1 MANTVLTQGV
11 IAKIAVRILE
21 NELVAAGLV
30 HRAYEDEFASM
41 VNGLKKGDT
50 ISIRKPAQ
58 FTVRDG
64 AVASSQDVVEGKTSM
79 TIDKQ
84 RGVDFE
90 FTSKDLTLSVSQ
102 ISDRV
107 IRPAMIR
114 LANDVDREVLA
125 LVKDVPNYV
134 GTPGTRITTF
144 EAMARAA
151 ERFDVTGVPQDGR
164 VAILSPNDHWGIA
177 GAQTALY
184 MQDMAKSA
192 YRKGAIG
199 DVAGLDTYKSNNLR
213 THTVG
218 TKAGTPLVN
227 GAAQNVA
234 YSAVKDTAA
243 VGGIQNLVTDGWTL
257 SSAVLKAGDVIT
269 IADVY
274 AVNPVTKEKLSH
286 LQQFVVRADVTT
298 DATAGGPATLSIT
311 PAIITSGAFQ
321 TVSAAP
327 ADNAAITVLG
337 TASTGYVQNV
347 AFHKNAFGLVMPP
360 MEKPEGAV
368 RCARES
374 YKGLNVRLIPYYDGT
389 NDVSKWRLD
398 VLFGVKTL
406 DERLACRLGG

>member
-1 MANTVLTQGV
+1 MLNTVLTQAT

-79 TIDKQ
+79 TVDKQ

-90 FTSKDLTLSVSQ
+90 FTSKDLTLSVSD

-107 IRPAMIR
+107 IRPAMIS

-125 LVKDVPNYV
+125 LVQDVPNYV
-134 GTPGTRITTF
+134 GTPGTRITSF

-164 VAILSPNDHWGIA
+164 NAILSPNDHWGVA

-192 YRKGAIG
+192 YRRGAIG

-243 VGGIQNLVTDGWTL
+243 VGGIQSLITDGWTA
-257 SSAVLKAGDVIT
+257 SSAILKKGDVFT
-269 IADVY
+269 IAGVY
-274 AVNPVTKEKLSH
+274 AVNPVTKATLPH
-286 LQQFVVRADVTT
+286 LQQFVVRADVSA
-298 DATAGGPATLSIT
+298 DGLGSATLSIT

-337 TASTGYVQNV
+337 TASTGYAQNV

-389 NDVSKWRLD
+389 NDISKWRLD

-406 DERLACRLGG
+406 DERLACRLAG